1 MKKSILIRA
10 AAVAVTLAVVL
21 IAATVAVTLAIVLS
35 VGCVWDNGQQLTAEN
50 GIVWKY
56 TDDAGTIVRYI
67 SLSDDG
73 TGTCTEYKKV
83 TAESGGAK
91 YKVSVDSTISWTKEA
106 DETVKILNAYGI
118 NRVFTKDK
126 KRVLLTSSSGKVYQQ
141 VWNAA
146 SGLADF
152 TSMFENAQK
161 ENTPASGTSETGVK

>member
-1 MKKSILIRA
+1 MKKSLKKNILITAA

-21 IAATVAVTLAIVLS
+21 TA
-35 VGCVWDNGQQLTAEN
+35 GCVGEVDHDIL
-50 GIVWKY
+50 WKY

-161 ENTPASGTSETGVK
+161 ENTPASGTSETGAK